1 LSQALNEL
9 FTLSLIAI
17 AVGMDA
23 FSVGLGMGM
32 VPMRLKQIFQIGL
45 TVGAFHIWMP
55 LLGIILGKL
64 LSETLGIVA
73 TYIGGTLLIF
83 IGIHMFVSSFKDDDT
98 SSLKLS
104 GIGIFLFA
112 FSVSIDSFSLGLSL
126 GIFGTRMIT
135 AVLLFGL
142 FATILT
148 WFGLFF
154 GKKVKGIFGQYSEAF
169 GGSILLFFGIKL
181 ILSF

>member
-1 LSQALNEL
+1 MSQALNEL
-9 FTLSLIAI
+9 LTLSLIAV

-32 VPMRLKQIFQIGL
+32 IPMRLMQIFKIGL

-55 LLGIILGKL
+55 LLGIMLGKI
-64 LSETLGIVA
+64 LSETLGMVA

-83 IGIHMFVSSFKDDDT
+83 IGIHMFISSFQDDEKV
-98 SSLKLS
+98 SLKIK
-104 GIGIFLFA
+104 GIGIILFA

-126 GIFGTRMIT
+126 GIFGTKIIT
-135 AVLLFGL
+135 AVLLFGI
-142 FATILT
+142 FATVLT
-148 WFGLFF
+148 WFGLLF
-154 GKKVKGIFGQYSEAF
+154 GKKIKGILGQYSEAF

-181 ILSF
+181 ILAF